1 MHIRVIGILL
11 LACLTFP
18 ALAQTSAI
26 AELRRNLEASKDGK
40 QRVDILNQLAQLEY
54 NRSSSIGAARYSIQ
68 AYRLADKIEYLAG
81 KASSSLIQGDLARGR
96 GYYTDALKFYVS
108 AVRTFERLGDNPQ
121 TARGY
126 ESLGMLYQNRSY
138 YKLAL
143 DNYEKALKLN
153 KGVLENGKMLSLLQ
167 NMAFCHTEEGNYEI
181 ATKYYNT
188 LLTEYE
194 IQGKAAGRLN
204 VLNELARV
212 SQLGGKYSQA
222 KEYYKLL
229 AETYQTEQKGVE
241 LAKTYNTLGFLSKST
256 DEPQMANSYFTKVI
270 ATYKKNK
277 DKYEGEAKAILLVN
291 TGVAYTNLR
300 QYSKAKAYY
309 EEALKVRKLKNN
321 PSQLADTY
329 NYIAT
334 NHYLSG
340 NYSAASENA
349 NTAVQ
354 IAERNGVKETLPL
367 SYKLLSLLHQ
377 QAKKTKEEQ
386 SYKERFT
393 ALQDEVRY
401 IQEQRRQSLLAQQTQ
416 IEKEE
421 NDFRALLAQQ
431 ERHNSEMQQLALEAQ
446 QKEQEL
452 ALLKKTQELQAER
465 LLNQQLEQE
474 RINQLL
480 AITKQQSQAEKQRQ
494 EIEILQKSKEI
505 QALALKQNEIREQE
519 RLRKIELLEKDQ
531 KLKEEQLAR
540 EEEKLAKEA
549 TYRKLGY
556 AVIGFI
562 IVILGI
568 VAYALAYTRKKNRKI
583 QTQKKE
589 IEAQNDDI
597 LQKNE
602 ELQHKQEEIQIQ
614 KEYLEEANVRLSE
627 SNRVIQQSIN
637 AGLTIQ
643 RAILPDDRN
652 LAQVFKEHFVLFKP
666 KDVVSGDFYWM
677 EDAGDSTFIA
687 VIDCTGHGVPG
698 AFMSMIGKTLLD
710 KLLLL
715 KKSPSPA
722 KLLDN
727 LHEEVEQVL
736 RQQDSDN
743 RDGMDIC
750 LVEIKR
756 EVANSRQVTFV
767 GAKRPLYIYRKA
779 QRTIEQIKGD
789 RKSIGGIRLDQTPFT
804 NQQLFLQPDDV
815 LYLTS
820 DGYID
825 QSDKDRKKFGNTQF
839 VELLQEVATEP
850 LRIQKKI
857 LEKALTDHQ
866 QDTLQRDDILI
877 VGVKA

>member
-1 MHIRVIGILL
+1 
-11 LACLTFP
+11 
-18 ALAQTSAI
+18 
-26 AELRRNLEASKDGK
+26 
-40 QRVDILNQLAQLEY
+40 
-54 NRSSSIGAARYSIQ
+54 
-68 AYRLADKIEYLAG
+68 
-81 KASSSLIQGDLARGR
+81 GR

-229 AETYQTEQKGVE
+229 AETYQMEQKGVE

-256 DEPQMANSYFTKVI
+256 DEPQMANNYFTKVI
-270 ATYKKNK
+270 ATYKRNK

-300 QYSKAKAYY
+300 QYSKAKVYY
-309 EEALKVRKLKNN
+309 VEALKVRKLKNK
-321 PSQLADTY
+321 PRQLADTY

-354 IAERNGVKETLPL
+354 IAERNSVKETLPL

-431 ERHNSEMQQLALEAQ
+431 ERHNSEVQQLALEAQ

-556 AVIGFI
+556 AIIGFI
-562 IVILGI
+562 AVILGI

-589 IEAQNDDI
+589 IEVQNDDI

-643 RAILPDDRN
+643 RAILPDDKN

-677 EDAGDSTFIA
+677 EDTGDSTFIA

-767 GAKRPLYIYRKA
+767 GAKRPLYVYRTA
-779 QRTIEQIKGD
+779 QKTIEQIKGD

-804 NQQLFLQPDDV
+804 NQQLSLQPDDV

-825 QSDKDRKKFGNTQF
+825 QSDKERKKFGNTQF